1 MQRDWWKQKSTATMR
16 SDGSY
21 LGCSNKTDST
31 GYYIYRKDGKKDGE
45 CWGMDFEQARRDY
58 NESLGS
64 CKSGTKL
71 CKDSLVSS
79 YVCLF
84 HVDDI
89 SCFVFLQAPTPFSL
103 RSLPFMRDAVFTLA
117 SGLHEILEVEKQVPD
132 KVGGLSKENAAYLHE
147 IIRRN
152 GLKNGITGD
161 ITFQDNADRN
171 TSLMDSVVLS
181 FQNGRFVRVG
191 AITPA
196 SKKSF
201 KDCGQGNI
209 PGCPHP
215 HPQP

>member
-1 MQRDWWKQKSTATMR
+1 M
-16 SDGSY
+16 
-21 LGCSNKTDST
+21 
-31 GYYIYRKDGKKDGE
+31 
-45 CWGMDFEQARRDY
+45 
-58 NESLGS
+58 
-64 CKSGTKL
+64 
-71 CKDSLVSS
+71 
-79 YVCLF
+79 
-84 HVDDI
+84 
-89 SCFVFLQAPTPFSL
+89 FLQALTPFPL
-103 RSLPFMRDAVFTLA
+103 RSLPFVRDAVFTLA

-196 SKKSF
+196 SKNSF
-201 KDCGQGNI
+201 KGCGQGDS
-209 PGCPHP
+209 PGCQNIIFRGLCGSCTLAENAPY
-215 HPQP
+215 